1 VVQQLPPPHYRTLE
15 YLLRHLSHVASYSPQ
30 TGMHAKNLAIVWS
43 PNLLRPMS
51 LDGGGAALL
60 QVNVQAV
67 IIEYLIRNANV
78 FFDEHAAAAAIVANP
93 RYSSSSLDRQ
103 RKVVSDSSKDSYY
116 VFCHVV
122 LCVAFY
128 NV

>member
-1 VVQQLPPPHYRTLE
+1 
-15 YLLRHLSHVASYSPQ
+15 
-30 TGMHAKNLAIVWS
+30 MHAKNLAIVWS

-122 LCVAFY
+122 LCV
-128 NV
+128 VCCVLQCVMCDVRCVV